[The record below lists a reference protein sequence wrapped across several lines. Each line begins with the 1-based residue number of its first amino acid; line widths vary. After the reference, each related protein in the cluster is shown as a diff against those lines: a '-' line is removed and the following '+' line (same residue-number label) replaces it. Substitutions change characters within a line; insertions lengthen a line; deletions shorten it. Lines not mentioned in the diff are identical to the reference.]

1 MDTAS
6 PEPLSSQPR
15 PKRRTK
21 PTKCE
26 QYHEQILNGLN
37 AGQSQRQVAAKLG
50 IAHSSISEWLDSLD
64 QQKQQLSRYRS
75 NRADALSQIQ
85 SKALTLQ
92 SKVLDSLLEDGLLA
106 SATPSQ
112 KAGLMQ
118 SLNIVIGTSYDKER
132 LETGQSTQNH
142 SIVAK
147 MLSSAVSDIYKPLKS
162 KGTESTAP
170 QSGAGSQ
177 VQDSSGTTY
186 VETQQEHVP
195 CQDPEAGDPGG
206 MGENESVSSPSP
218 APQLKS

>member
-6 PEPLSSQPR
+6 PEPLSTPTRRKAPRTRLNNQRNKILTQLQQGKSQA
-15 PKRRTK
+15 
-21 PTKCE
+21 E
-26 QYHEQILNGLN
+26 I
-37 AGQSQRQVAAKLG
+37 ADALG
-50 IAHSSISEWLDSLD
+50 VHRSSISRWLDTLD
-64 QQKQQLSRYRS
+64 QEKQELSRYRS
-75 NRADALSQIQ
+75 SRADALSQIQ
-85 SKALTLQ
+85 SKALTVQ
-92 SKVLDSLLEDGLLA
+92 AQVLDSLMDGLPPDTTL
-106 SATPSQ
+106 SQ

-177 VQDSSGTTY
+177 EADTSTAEALPMSADG
-186 VETQQEHVP
+186 
-195 CQDPEAGDPGG
+195 EAGDPRGR
-206 MGENESVSSPSP
+206 GENGSVSSSSPSP
-218 APQLKS
+218 QLKS